1 MYQERSLREYVELY
15 RNQLL
20 VRVTSGVRVADER
33 SLCARQMR
41 RYPMLALK
49 EKKRKMAGILPV
61 DVASIGD
68 LTTVHHYSRWLETG
82 LVLILS
88 FTKENL
94 LTSKA
99 IRYKKTKNFF

>member
-1 MYQERSLREYVELY
+1 MK
-15 RNQLL
+15 
-20 VRVTSGVRVADER
+20 D
-33 SLCARQMR
+33 LCAHAKCGGIQ
-41 RYPMLALK
+41 MLALK